1 MGLTI
6 HYSLKSSTRSL
17 KQARELVAALRG
29 RALDLPFA
37 EVEDIIELQGQQ
49 CDYDQCDENESHR
62 WLLIQAC
69 QYITRP
75 APLGEYRYQVIPT
88 HVIAFNTLP
97 GDGCESANFGLCR
110 YPGYLEVAESNRRG
124 VAKHKRIAT
133 GLGGWSWSSFC
144 KTQYASNPQCGGV
157 EHFLCCH
164 LAVIRMLD
172 HAKSL
177 GILQEVSDEGDYW
190 QNRDVRALAEE
201 VGEWNEMIAAFA
213 GKLKDLLGEQVDA
226 HISKY
231 PDFEHLEAAGC
242 GKE

>member
-49 CDYDQCDENESHR
+49 CDFDQCDENDPHR
-62 WLLIQAC
+62 WLLIQAG
-69 QYITRP
+69 QYITRK
-75 APLGEYRYQVIPT
+75 AAGGCLRHYQVAPAHI
-88 HVIAFNTLP
+88 IAFETAP
-97 GDGCESANFGLCR
+97 GAGCESANFGLCR
-110 YPGYLEVAESNRRG
+110 YPRHIEVPDHRRPG
-124 VAKHKRIAT
+124 EMKRIAT

-144 KTQYASNPQCGGV
+144 KTQYASNPQHGGV
-157 EHFLCCH
+157 EHFLRCH